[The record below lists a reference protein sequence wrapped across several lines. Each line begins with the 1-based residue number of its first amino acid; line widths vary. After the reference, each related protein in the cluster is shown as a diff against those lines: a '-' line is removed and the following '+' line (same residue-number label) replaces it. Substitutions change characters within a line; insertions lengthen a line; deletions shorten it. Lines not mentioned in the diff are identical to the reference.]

1 MVKAFL
7 LSMGLALT
15 VAVWPAMAQKDRKK
29 KTESVSAAA
38 RLQEAEYYF
47 AEGEKFF
54 ILGDYAKA
62 LLYFQ
67 RVHELNPAN
76 ATVNFKIAE
85 IYFKSSKP
93 EDHLRAAVSAE
104 RAIAL
109 DKSNK
114 YFYLLASNIY
124 AQLNQFDKAANTLEI
139 LLREV
144 KGTED
149 YLYELAALYRVSNRP
164 EDALK
169 TYTRAEQA
177 LGITETAAFQ
187 KIQLLLELKR
197 PEEAEREASR
207 FLEHFPEEER
217 NVLAVAEIFS
227 RQGQTDKA
235 IRYAER
241 FLSKHPEAGSTR
253 MLLAGFYRD
262 SGQEAKARD
271 LVARLMGDATVE
283 VGSKLLMLGTYHA
296 FLNQQK
302 QSGKNDVALESFV
315 RDMAQQLRAAHSGH
329 ADVHLLAGDVLMTL
343 RQPQEAS
350 EEYRKAIRLGA
361 ASYEAWQNL
370 LYLELQTNQL
380 DSLLAH
386 SEEALELFPNQGNVY
401 YFNGYAN
408 FIKKRYREATYA
420 LEQAKRLSGSNKAL
434 AQDINA
440 LLGDAYNATREYAKS
455 DQAYQEVLAA
465 NPENDFVLNNYSYY
479 LALRQE
485 KLDLAEKMAA
495 QLIKRHPTNNTYL
508 DTYAWVLYMAG
519 KYKEARKTME
529 IVMRSNETNATYHE
543 HYGDILFKL
552 GEEDKA
558 VEQWRKAKSMGGDEN
573 LDRKIA
579 NRKIN

>member
-1 MVKAFL
+1 MKAFL
-7 LSMGLALT
+7 LSMGLVLT
-15 VAVWPAMAQKDRKK
+15 VAVWPATAQKDRKK
-29 KTESVSAAA
+29 KAESVSAAA

-93 EDHLRAAVSAE
+93 DDHLRAAASVE

-109 DKSNK
+109 DKNNK

-124 AQLNQFDKAANTLEI
+124 AQLNQFDKAANALET

-144 KGTED
+144 KGTEE
-149 YLYELAALYRVSNRP
+149 YLFELAALYRVSDRK
-164 EDALK
+164 EEALK
-169 TYTRAEQA
+169 TYGRADQA
-177 LGITETAAFQ
+177 LGVTETAAFQ

-197 PEEAEREASR
+197 IEEAEREASR

-235 IRYAER
+235 IRYAEA
-241 FLSKHPEAGSTR
+241 FLNKHPEAGSTR

-271 LVARLMGDATVE
+271 LVAKLMSDASVE

-302 QSGKNDVALESFV
+302 QAGKNDVGLEAFV
-315 RDMAQQLRAAHSGH
+315 KDMALQLRQSHGGQAE
-329 ADVHLLAGDVLMTL
+329 VHLLCGDVFMTAN
-343 RQPQEAS
+343 QPRDAS
-350 EEYRKAIRLGA
+350 EEYRQAIRLGA

-370 LYLELQTNQL
+370 LYIELQTNQL

-386 SEEALELFPNQGNVY
+386 SEQALELFPNQGNVY

-420 LEQAKRLSGSNKAL
+420 LEQAKRLSVNNKVFL
-434 AQDINA
+434 QDINA
-440 LLGDAYNATREYAKS
+440 LLGDAYNATREFAKS
-455 DQAYQEVLAA
+455 DKAYEEVLAA

-485 KLDLAEKMAA
+485 KLDQAEKMAA
-495 QLIKRHPTNNTYL
+495 LLVKRNPTNNTYL

-529 IVMRSNETNATYHE
+529 LVMRSPETNATYHE

-558 VEQWRKAKSMGGDEN
+558 VEQWRKAKSLGGDEN
-573 LDRKIA
+573 LDKKIA

>member
-1 MVKAFL
+1 MKAFL
-7 LSMGLALT
+7 LSMGLVLT

-76 ATVNFKIAE
+76 ATVNFKMAE
-85 IYFKSSKP
+85 IYLKSSKT
-93 EDHLRAAVSAE
+93 EDYLKAAVSVE

-124 AQLNQFDKAANTLEI
+124 AQLNQFDKAANALETM
-139 LLREV
+139 LREV
-144 KGTED
+144 KGTEE
-149 YLYELAALYRVSNRP
+149 YLFELAALYRVSDRK

-169 TYTRAEQA
+169 TYGRADQA
-177 LGITETAAFQ
+177 LGVTETAAFQ

-197 PEEAEREASR
+197 TEEAEREAAR

-217 NVLAVAEIFS
+217 HVLAVAEIFS

-235 IRYAER
+235 IRYAET
-241 FLSKHPEAGSTR
+241 FLNKHPEAGSTR

-262 SGQEAKARD
+262 SGQEAKARA
-271 LVARLMGDATVE
+271 LVAKLMGDASVE
-283 VGSKLLMLGTYHA
+283 PSSKLLMLGTYHA

-302 QSGKNDVALESFV
+302 QNGKNDTALEEFV
-315 RDMAQQLRAAHSGH
+315 KDMAVQLRQAHPGQ
-329 ADVHLLAGDVLMTL
+329 AEVHLLCGDVLMTTG
-343 RQPQEAS
+343 QPKEAS
-350 EEYRKAIRLGA
+350 EEYRKAIRLGS

-370 LYLELQTNQL
+370 LYIELQTNQL

-401 YFNGYAN
+401 YFNGYAH

-420 LEQAKRLSGSNKAL
+420 LEQAKRLSGSNKEL
-434 AQDINA
+434 VQDINA
-440 LLGDAYNATREYAKS
+440 LLGDAYNATREYARS
-455 DQAYQEVLAA
+455 DKAYEEALAA

-485 KLDLAEKMAA
+485 KLDQAEKMAA
-495 QLIKRHPTNNTYL
+495 LLVKRNPANNTYL

-529 IVMRSNETNATYHE
+529 VVMRSTETNATYHE

-558 VEQWRKAKSMGGDEN
+558 VEQWRKAKSLGGDES
-573 LDRKIA
+573 LDKKIA